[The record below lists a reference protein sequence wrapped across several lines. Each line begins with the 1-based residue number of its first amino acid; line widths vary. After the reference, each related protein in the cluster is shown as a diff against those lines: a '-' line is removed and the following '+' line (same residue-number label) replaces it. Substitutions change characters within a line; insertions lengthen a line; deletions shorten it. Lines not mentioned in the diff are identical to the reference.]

1 MLLRLSGKVI
11 QYKKRRPFNI
21 GLIIYSVILIYI
33 IISVFTFISRKNPSR
48 FEAIS
53 GSIREGEF
61 FTGIIIRDEEVINSP
76 YDGYVSYFFRNGD
89 RASRETIICTIDRM
103 NNRRVEEISR
113 LNRDELNVIQYQVS
127 NFKSEYNDSYFNSVY
142 DLTYKINNSLI
153 EFNKIVNNNN
163 IDMNGMNVIRSKYS
177 GIISY
182 RMDGLEELSLENV
195 DTIIL
200 SEKVTNEQLL
210 TNRVSV
216 GDPLYKIINS
226 QKWYMVFEPTESL
239 LNYIENRNTLNINL
253 FNDRELTGLI
263 IEKNSGKIVLEF
275 NHSVNDFTDY
285 RFMDFEIIYND
296 IQGIKIPNSAIIS
309 KSFYR
314 IPRDFVTRSGSEN
327 GIMRATTLDDGSQTV
342 QFIPFAMNYL
352 DDDYYYIRDTV
363 LNHNDVIIKP
373 NSTESFRVDY
383 MVSLEGVYDSI
394 RGFAQ
399 FKLIEK
405 VFSNNAYTIVK
416 QGTPYGIRLYD
427 HIIMNA
433 NEVEENEIVY

>member
-1 MLLRLSGKVI
+1 MSGKVI